1 MQMRKLVVLPVAL
14 AVAGVAAA
22 PASAQTMADEVEMKF
37 TSKAAIFPK
46 KAGTKRN
53 PRGVRLKG
61 NLKVETITQGVE
73 KPIVTGGEVLIP
85 KGGLWNG
92 GKYKKCS
99 GAKMDREKTADVCP
113 KASIMGAGKGVA
125 WADNVNAAPEVQFV
139 NGGAKRLWAFTTLYR
154 PALVQKSIAINIKK
168 LRSKRW
174 AYRAAFKV
182 PQVLQVVAGV
192 PVTLASFNFNIGG
205 KKYAKELL
213 ATTSCPKS
221 KKHPYQ
227 ATAFYKFADDSE
239 RKQSWKGS
247 VRCTR

>member
-1 MQMRKLVVLPVAL
+1 MQMRKLAMLSAGIAMA
-14 AVAGVAAA
+14 AVAVA
-22 PASAQTMADEVEMKF
+22 PAASADMADEVEMKF
-37 TSKAAIFPK
+37 TSKASISPK
-46 KAGTKRN
+46 KAGTKKN

-61 NLKVETITQGVE
+61 NLKIETITQGVE

-92 GKYKKCS
+92 AKYAKCS
-99 GAKMDREKTADVCP
+99 GAKMDRAKTASVCP
-113 KASIMGAGKGVA
+113 KKSIMGAGKGVA

-168 LRSKRW
+168 LRSKKW
-174 AYRAAFKV
+174 AYRASFQV

-192 PVTLASFNFNIGG
+192 PVTLASFSFNIGG

-213 ATTSCPKS
+213 ATTSCPRS

-227 ATAFYKFADDSE
+227 ATAFYKFADDSTK
-239 RKQSWKGS
+239 KQSWKGS
-247 VRCTR
+247 VACTR